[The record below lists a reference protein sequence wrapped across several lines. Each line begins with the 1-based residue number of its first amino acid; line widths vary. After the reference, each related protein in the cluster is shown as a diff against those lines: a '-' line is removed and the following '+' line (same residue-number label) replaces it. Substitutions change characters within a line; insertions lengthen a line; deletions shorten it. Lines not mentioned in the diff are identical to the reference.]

1 MTTVEP
7 GPASQAGAGGDVDQ
21 LECTLRALLQEHQHL
36 LGFIEQKRE
45 AIRTADIQRITSIC
59 EQENTIVQRLTELEK
74 RRIELVG
81 LITERSEPEAK
92 RPLPVAAIAE
102 TVNEPARTRLL
113 ALGEQLRSTMGEVR
127 RASSVVR
134 AAAEALDRHL
144 AGIMHTVQSALS
156 RARVYGSRGRLAA
169 GAQTHFSVDLET

>member
-1 MTTVEP
+1 MTTVERD
-7 GPASQAGAGGDVDQ
+7 PATQAGAGGEVDQ
-21 LECTLRALLQEHQHL
+21 LECTMRALLEEHQRL
-36 LGFIEQKRE
+36 LGCTGQKRD
-45 AIRTADIQRITSIC
+45 AIRTADIQRVTSIC
-59 EQENTIVQRLTELEK
+59 EQENAIVQRLTELEK

-81 LITERSEPEAK
+81 LITERSDPEAE
-92 RPLPVAAIAE
+92 RPLPVGAIAE
-102 TVNEPARTRLL
+102 TVNEPVRTRLL
-113 ALGEQLRSTMGEVR
+113 ALGEQLRSKMGEVR